1 MKHIVRGCSLAFAA
15 ALLAIGGCTDEEP
28 QEATAPVA
36 DAPSVYMNDPAYAAA
51 KAKVMRERSTLV
63 NAREQVIAQMETM
76 WKAAQAKLPAGAD
89 AAAIEAELATNPEW
103 ISLRKRLDDA
113 QGEYT
118 KNIEEAQRIVG
129 ERIAPKKQISK

>member
-1 MKHIVRGCSLAFAA
+1 MKHIVRGCSLALAATLFA
-15 ALLAIGGCTDEEP
+15 LGGCTDEEP
-28 QEATAPVA
+28 QAESPAVVDP
-36 DAPSVYMNDPAYAAA
+36 PSVYMNDPAYAAA

-63 NAREQVIAQMETM
+63 NAREQVVAQMETM

-89 AAAIEAELATNPEW
+89 AAAIEASLATDPEW

-113 QGEYT
+113 QSEFT
-118 KNIEEAQRIVG
+118 KNMEEAQRIVG